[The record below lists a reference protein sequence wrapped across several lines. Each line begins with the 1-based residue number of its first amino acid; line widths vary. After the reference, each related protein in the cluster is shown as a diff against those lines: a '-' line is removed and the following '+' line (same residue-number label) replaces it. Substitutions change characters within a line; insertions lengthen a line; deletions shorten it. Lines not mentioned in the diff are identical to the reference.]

1 MLFYNF
7 FLYFM
12 KEENIG
18 IVKISDFRILTGLLA
33 LGCPEHDLT
42 IFTKCLSVCVCDK
55 IFVASLARELID
67 RIS

>member
-42 IFTKCLSVCVCDK
+42 IFTKCLSIC
-55 IFVASLARELID
+55 I
-67 RIS
+67 